1 MSGEELDCCG
11 SYAFGAACD
20 EDDFAFE
27 AWVNR
32 VSCHYCIL
40 GHWMVRLYSAG
51 DNTGVKDA
59 KSFPGV
65 RRPRGGIAGVLM
77 TSCGGCRFQAIL
89 RGWNRLSSIL
99 RAPSLA
105 KMFRGHVGVG
115 LVPVFTDTRIIR
127 FTRSLDILE
136 EGWVGCTDRL
146 AGRMSSLNIA
156 ARGKLAP
163 VRPDTSLSR
172 ALGL

>member
-1 MSGEELDCCG
+1 
-11 SYAFGAACD
+11 
-20 EDDFAFE
+20 
-27 AWVNR
+27 
-32 VSCHYCIL
+32 
-40 GHWMVRLYSAG
+40 
-51 DNTGVKDA
+51 
-59 KSFPGV
+59 
-65 RRPRGGIAGVLM
+65 
-77 TSCGGCRFQAIL
+77 
-89 RGWNRLSSIL
+89 
-99 RAPSLA
+99 
-105 KMFRGHVGVG
+105 MFRGHVGVG